1 MATATSK
8 SMGPLLVS
16 LVAALALASCGGG
29 ADGPSRPAQ
38 LAFLHATPVPAG
50 WSVGELPSRTAGMA
64 YPGGWRRIESD
75 PGTVTAAQVDARGL
89 IVGYLNAT
97 PQQANESLAN
107 WATFRPHHNA
117 HEGDRHVRVDAVA
130 RALRFGSGRASCV
143 IDTYRTSRAPYREIA
158 CLVRGARHS
167 TVIVAAA
174 TIPAWPRERAQ
185 LERAVQAFQT

>member
-1 MATATSK
+1 MATATSRFL
-8 SMGPLLVS
+8 GALLVS

-29 ADGPSRPAQ
+29 ADGPPRPAQ
-38 LAFLHATPVPAG
+38 LAFLHPTSVPAG
-50 WSVGELPSRTAGMA
+50 WSVAQLPFRSATMA
-64 YPGGWRRIESD
+64 YPATWRRIESD
-75 PGTVTAAQVDARGL
+75 PGTVTAAQVGARGL

-107 WATFRPHHNA
+107 WATFRPNHNA
-117 HEGDRHVRVDAVA
+117 HEGDRHVRVRAAA
-130 RALRFGSGRASCV
+130 RAVRFGSGRASCV
-143 IDTYRTSRAPYREIA
+143 IDTYSTSRATYREIA

-174 TIPAWPRERAQ
+174 TTAVWPRERAQ